1 MKGPLAINPDSISS
15 KPSSS
20 GPKMT
25 TCSWLIKPCKKD
37 PKINSSSCTSRRP
50 EKKSFLTKLP
60 RLNIGLLLSS
70 LSKLNIARTSSR
82 ICVGLRGTRV
92 TSMTQSADSLP
103 MLSEK
108 DMPLKKMR
116 PCEKSDLK
124 FSKTSEREVQV
135 SGLETIA
142 RSRLTKDRT
151 TKLILSKSE
160 DYRMRLTCESR
171 ACLTT
176 PRASSMKIVIS

>member
-1 MKGPLAINPDSISS
+1 MNHLRASNPVFTWS
-15 KPSSS
+15 KANSS
-20 GPKMT
+20 GPKT
-25 TCSWLIKPCKKD
+25 TICFYLINACRWDLKISSKKRTLRKPVKK
-37 PKINSSSCTSRRP
+37 N
-50 EKKSFLTKLP
+50 FLTKLP

-176 PRASSMKIVIS
+176 PRASSMKM